1 MKQFLVIVGLGLCS
15 LPALSTDLTLSV
27 GYQFNS
33 DFELAGIAGRPPE
46 ISPDIGEPGDDLSLD
61 DTANFSFSVDFV
73 FADQPNKRIGF
84 LVTHA
89 KTRFEPNA
97 GLADPDLSITHL
109 HFTAMSYY
117 PRGNLE
123 PFVMAGIGAG
133 YFSPRDDSLK
143 DETMLSGQIAAGTNY
158 RFSDHMLL
166 RLDVRWIPTFFDGGG
181 AVFCSGGCV
190 IALSSDLY
198 SQVQANIGLMYRF

>member
-1 MKQFLVIVGLGLCS
+1 VRWLLVTVCLATAGS
-15 LPALSTDLTLSV
+15 PAWATDITLSA

-33 DFELAGIAGRPPE
+33 DFEVAGVNRQPPLV
-46 ISPDIGEPGDDLSLD
+46 SPDTGEPGDDLSLD
-61 DTANFSFSVDFV
+61 DAAAFSLSVDFV
-73 FADQPNKRIGF
+73 FDNQPTKRIGF
-84 LVTHA
+84 FISHSQTHFDA
-89 KTRFEPNA
+89 NA
-97 GLADPDLSITHL
+97 GLADPDLDITHV

-117 PRGNLE
+117 PDGKLE
-123 PFVMAGIGAG
+123 PFVMAGVGAG
-133 YFSPRDDSLK
+133 FFSPDDASLK

-158 RFSDHMLL
+158 RFSDRLLL
-166 RLDVRWIPTFFDGGG
+166 RLDVRWLPTFFDGGG